1 MLRGLAA
8 ADRTMSKYA
17 QKVFSD
23 PLDIAA
29 LEALV
34 AQLPDSLRVSIV
46 EHDGT
51 TTTGIVGV
59 VPSVQVF
66 RDADE
71 NEGVN
76 AMVRIEDPDL
86 PEGFRTIWLDRIKR
100 VVHHDPVVGSPK
112 S

>member
-1 MLRGLAA
+1 
-8 ADRTMSKYA
+8 MSKYA
-17 QKVFSD
+17 QKIYTD
-23 PLDIAA
+23 PQDIAG

-34 AQLPDSLRVSIV
+34 AQLPDNVRVSVV

-51 TTTGIVGV
+51 TTTGVVGV
-59 VPSVQVF
+59 TPTVQMF

-76 AMVRIEDPDL
+76 AIVRIEDADL
-86 PEGFRTIWLDRIKR
+86 PDGSRSIWLDRIKR
-100 VVHHDPVVGSPK
+100 IVHHDSVVGSPK